1 VELFEQIR
9 REYDHGVGTIKG
21 VDSHVRQRYTIGH
34 EIAHFLRHR
43 DRVKNRLVDDR
54 MYRSGHGRTVE
65 DEADALAADLL
76 MPRRI
81 IAQFR
86 TAGLNKVEEL
96 AAKFDVS
103 VQAMRRRLGIRTSH
117 P

>member
-1 VELFEQIR
+1 VRLYRGPKSSLSFVSGLPSR
-9 REYDHGVGTIKG
+9 RSLSQCVLGPTH
-21 VDSHVRQRYTIGH
+21 SIGH

-54 MYRSGHGRTVE
+54 MYRSGHGKTVE

-76 MPRRI
+76 TPRRI
-81 IAQFR
+81 IARFR
-86 TAGLNKVEEL
+86 VAGLNNVEEL

-103 VQAMRRRLGIRTSH
+103 VPA
-117 P
+117 

>member
-1 VELFEQIR
+1 
-9 REYDHGVGTIKG
+9 
-21 VDSHVRQRYTIGH
+21 
-34 EIAHFLRHR
+34 
-43 DRVKNRLVDDR
+43 

>member
-1 VELFEQIR
+1 
-9 REYDHGVGTIKG
+9 
-21 VDSHVRQRYTIGH
+21 
-34 EIAHFLRHR
+34 
-43 DRVKNRLVDDR
+43 
-54 MYRSGHGRTVE
+54 MYRSGHGKAVE

-86 TAGLNKVEEL
+86 VAGLNNVEDL

-103 VQAMRRRLGIRTSH
+103 VPAIKRRLAIRGNNRCESRGHHQSSKTRGQWSLEH
-117 P
+117 GRPEEARK